1 MTTIN
6 SILSVMLLGGS
17 ALSAQAEVLSVEKLT
32 QLNKVHSVAVSS
44 DGRQLVYGVKTPEG
58 SDLYLQPLSAMSSSY
73 TGSANLAKATRLT
86 YDSSSETAVRFSSDG
101 QAIYF
106 LSSRSGSNQ
115 LWRLPLSGGEARPV
129 TDLPVDIEGY
139 TLSSDNQSVVL
150 SLDVYPDCDTLA
162 CTIERD
168 ANPPAHNGQVYD
180 SLMVRHWDH

>member
-58 SDLYLQPLSAMSSSY
+58 SDLYLQPLSAVSSSY
-73 TGSANLAKATRLT
+73 AGSANLAKATRLT

-106 LSSRSGSNQ
+106 LSSLG
-115 LWRLPLSGGEARPV
+115 L
-129 TDLPVDIEGY
+129 
-139 TLSSDNQSVVL
+139 QSAVATA
-150 SLDVYPDCDTLA
+150 P
-162 CTIERD
+162 
-168 ANPPAHNGQVYD
+168 
-180 SLMVRHWDH
+180 